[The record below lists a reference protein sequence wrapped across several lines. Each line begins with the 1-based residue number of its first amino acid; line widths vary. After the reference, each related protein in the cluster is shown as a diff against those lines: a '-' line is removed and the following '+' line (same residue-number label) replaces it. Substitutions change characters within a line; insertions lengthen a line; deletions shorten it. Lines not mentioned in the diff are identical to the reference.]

1 MTDHLHS
8 GSLGASVFAINRR
21 VILAVLFVFVL
32 TASLC
37 LLGTLTR
44 PIGFLAG
51 FWPAN
56 AVTAAIF
63 LRYPSLFTPLN
74 WATAVVG
81 FVVADLASGNDI
93 VTALAL
99 TGSNFA
105 GILIASF
112 LLRHWGSQV
121 TDLSGGMSIVAIFF
135 ASVLAAGVTS
145 IIGSYVSA
153 TMFGVPYSDAFM
165 FWFSNELTNHATF
178 IPLILAIPT
187 DAGQRLRRLATT
199 MFTRS
204 WTEADYLRLFAFVL
218 LIMLVYGGHLFGGSG
233 AFVFPLP
240 ALILVAMLYPMFATV
255 SLVLIY
261 TVWCQAVFFL
271 DMIYKGVSAVGA
283 HDIMSIRFAITLV
296 ALGPLTVACMNAA
309 REALRVALDRAATT
323 DDLTGVLNRR
333 AFLALA
339 DEALH
344 LERPAGVTTVVLM
357 LDIDHF
363 KSINDRYGHSGGDD
377 ALRTFTKVVE
387 SNLRNTDLLGRL
399 GGEEFA
405 IIARTGRLRDA
416 EVLADRLREAVKQ
429 HPIRTADGNTFTMT
443 VSIGGVAR
451 YGRFDLEIDDA
462 LHQADAALYKAKHAG
477 RDQVVITS
485 A

>member
-1 MTDHLHS
+1 M
-8 GSLGASVFAINRR
+8 
-21 VILAVLFVFVL
+21 LFVFGL
-32 TASLC
+32 TAALC
-37 LLGTLTR
+37 LLGAATR
-44 PIGFLAG
+44 PLGYLAG

-74 WATAVVG
+74 WAAAVVG
-81 FVVADLASGNDI
+81 FLVADLASGNDVI
-93 VTALAL
+93 TALSL

-105 GILIASF
+105 GILTASF
-112 LLRHWGSQV
+112 LLRRLGSQA
-121 TDLSGGMSIVAIFF
+121 TDLSGGMSILAIFF
-135 ASVLAAGVTS
+135 AAVLAAGATS
-145 IIGSYVSA
+145 IIGSQVSA
-153 TMFGVPYSDAFM
+153 SLFGVPYADAFM

-178 IPLILAIPT
+178 IPLVLAIPT
-187 DAGQRLRRLATT
+187 NARHRLRLMARSTFT
-199 MFTRS
+199 MP
-204 WTEADYLRLFAFVL
+204 WTEASYHRLFTFGL
-218 LIMLVYGGHLFGGSG
+218 LILLGYGSHVFGGAG

-261 TVWCQAVFFL
+261 TVWCQSVFFL
-271 DMIYKGVSAVGA
+271 DMIFKGVAAVGA
-283 HDIMSIRFAITLV
+283 HDIMSIRFGITLV

-309 REALRVALDRAATT
+309 RESLRIALDRAATT
-323 DDLTGVLNRR
+323 DDLTGALNRR

-339 DEALH
+339 QDALH
-344 LERPAGVTTVVLM
+344 MKRPAGAATVVMM

-363 KSINDRYGHSGGDD
+363 KSINDRYGHAGGDD

-387 SNLRNTDLLGRL
+387 ANLRSTDLLGRF

-405 IIARTGRLRDA
+405 IIARTTRLRDA
-416 EVLADRLREAVKQ
+416 DALADRIREAVKQ
-429 HPIRTADGNTFTMT
+429 HPVRTADGSTFTMT

-451 YGRFDLEIDDA
+451 YGSFDLEIDDA

-477 RDQVVITS
+477 RDQVVIT
-485 A
+485 AA

>member
-1 MTDHLHS
+1 MTDQIQS
-8 GSLGASVFAINRR
+8 ER
-21 VILAVLFVFVL
+21 LAPNVLTVNARLTWTMLLVFVL

-37 LLGTLTR
+37 LLGAATR
-44 PIGFLAG
+44 PVGFLAG

-74 WATAVVG
+74 WVAAVVG
-81 FVVADLASGNDI
+81 FVVADLASGNDV

-105 GILIASF
+105 GIMTAAL
-112 LLRHWGSQV
+112 LLRRLGSQA
-121 TDLSGGMSIVAIFF
+121 TDLSGGMSILAIFF
-135 ASVLAAGVTS
+135 ASVLAAGATS
-145 IIGSYVSA
+145 VIGSYVSV

-165 FWFSNELTNHATF
+165 FWFSNELTNHVTF
-178 IPLILAIPT
+178 IPLVLAIPT
-187 DAGQRLRRLATT
+187 NVRQRLNQIARNT
-199 MFTRS
+199 FTVP
-204 WTEADYLRLFAFVL
+204 WTEASYHRLFAFAL
-218 LIMLVYGGHLFGGSG
+218 LILLGYGSHLFGGSA

-255 SLVLIY
+255 GLVLLY
-261 TVWCQAVFFL
+261 TVWSQIVFFL
-271 DMIYKGVSAVGA
+271 DMIFKGVAAVGA
-283 HDIMSIRFAITLV
+283 HDIMSIRFGITLV

-309 REALRVALDRAATT
+309 REALRIALDRAATT

-339 DEALH
+339 DDELH
-344 LERPAGVTTVVLM
+344 MKRPAGVATVVLM

-363 KSINDRYGHSGGDD
+363 KSINDRFGHSGGDE
-377 ALRTFTKVVE
+377 ALRAFTKVVE
-387 SNLRNTDLLGRL
+387 SNLRSTDLFGRL

-405 IIARTGRLRDA
+405 IIARTGRLRDTD
-416 EVLADRLREAVKQ
+416 VLADRIREAVK
-429 HPIRTADGNTFTMT
+429 HHTIRTAGGSTFTMT

-451 YGRFDLEIDDA
+451 YGRFELEIDDA

-477 RDQVVITS
+477 RDQVVIS
-485 A
+485 AE